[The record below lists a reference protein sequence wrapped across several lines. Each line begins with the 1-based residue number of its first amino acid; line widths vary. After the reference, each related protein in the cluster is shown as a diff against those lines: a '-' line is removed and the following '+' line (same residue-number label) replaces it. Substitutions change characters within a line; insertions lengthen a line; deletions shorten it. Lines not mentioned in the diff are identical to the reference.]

1 MYEKF
6 VKRFLD
12 IVLSFIAIVI
22 LSPIYLILY
31 ICVRIGMGS
40 PVLVSQERIGKNEE
54 IFRLYK
60 FR

>member
-40 PVLVSQERIGKNEE
+40 PVLFSQERIGKNEE